1 MVPAWHG
8 AVAVI
13 VGGLLAV
20 SACAP
25 REVTM
30 DVSDHP
36 GDLRP
41 LPALEDH
48 APDSL
53 EEAIATRRSVRDFA
67 ERAVS
72 DEDIGRLLWAAQG
85 ITGPEGR
92 RAAPSAGATYPL
104 EVYSVSADGVARYL
118 PEAHALE
125 PHLDAD
131 PRDELAAAA
140 LGQSEVAAAPL
151 VVVITGVVARTAT
164 RYGDRAERYVT
175 LEAGHAAQN
184 VLLQA
189 VARDL
194 AAVPIGAFDDDE
206 VAAVLELPD
215 GRAPLY
221 LLPVGHPAG

>member
-1 MVPAWHG
+1 MPAWHD
-8 AVAVI
+8 AVGVL
-13 VGGLLAV
+13 VVGLLAV
-20 SACAP
+20 SACTP
-25 REVTM
+25 REVAM
-30 DVSDHP
+30 DQPDRP

-41 LPALEDH
+41 LPALDAH

-67 ERAVS
+67 DRAVS
-72 DEDIGRLLWAAQG
+72 DEDVGRLLWAAQG
-85 ITGPEGR
+85 ITGPDAK

-104 EVYSVSADGVARYL
+104 EIYAATAAGVARYL
-118 PEAHALE
+118 PGPHALE
-125 PHLDAD
+125 LHLDAD
-131 PRDELAAAA
+131 PRADLAAAA
-140 LGQSEVAAAPL
+140 LGQPEVAAAPL
-151 VVVITGVVARTAT
+151 VVVVTGVVERTAA
-164 RYGDRAERYVT
+164 RYGNRAERYMT

-215 GRAPLY
+215 DHAPLY
-221 LLPVGHPAG
+221 LLPVGHPVG